1 MSFPLHRAACLVLAA
16 AGAVSAPLGALE
28 YPDFSGKWQLNL
40 ELSDNPS
47 RILRGGRGGPG
58 RGGAPEGPDPDLFE
72 GIETLMIEHRE
83 PRLSITDAAGRT
95 RVVFTDG
102 RKVEEESSSGGKRK
116 VRAVWK
122 DGHVEISS
130 NPAQGPKWVSA
141 LAVAADR
148 SELRVTTRIDGE
160 RGTVI
165 TIHLVYEPA
174 SSKPRPSKTPP
185 AELPPEL

>member
-1 MSFPLHRAACLVLAA
+1 MSFAIHRAACLVLAV
-16 AGAVSAPLGALE
+16 AVATSAPLTALD
-28 YPDFSGKWQLNL
+28 YPDLSGKWQLNT
-40 ELSDNPS
+40 ELSDKLPRS
-47 RILRGGRGGPG
+47 LRGGRGG
-58 RGGAPEGPDPDLFE
+58 APDGPDPDLFE
-72 GIETLMIEHRE
+72 GFETLMIEHRE

-141 LAVAADR
+141 LAVSADR
-148 SELRVTTRIDGE
+148 SQLRLTTRIDGE

-174 SSKPRPSKTPP
+174 SSKPRPSTTPP